1 MIRYLLTEKNKH
13 KGNLHCHTT
22 LSDGSMTPQEIADA
36 YREHGYDFVAL
47 SDHDHYYAHPELQRD
62 DFLVLYAYEQGVDSP
77 KREPFGPGKCY
88 HFNFFAKSPDQKALL
103 IPPKPDYYDKDA
115 LNDFIKA
122 IKDQGFLCS
131 YNHPYWSL
139 QNFEDYTPLK
149 HIDFLEIFNYG
160 CYIGDGLHENQ
171 VNVYDD
177 MLRWG
182 HCEKLYCTMTDDNHD
197 RHLPGDPLC
206 DSFGGWVMTGGELSY
221 AGIIHALE
229 TGDFYCSNGPEILSL
244 GFDAEN
250 LTVHVKTSP
259 AYSISVG
266 TATRHGALALA
277 ADGKLLTEAELKI
290 WDSDVY
296 FRVEVTGPDGK
307 RANSIAYYLTDFTE

>member
-62 DFLVLYAYEQGVDSP
+62 DFLVLYAYEQGIDSP
-77 KREPFGPGKCY
+77 TREPFGPGKCY
-88 HFNFFAKSPDQKALL
+88 HFNFFAKSPDQKAPI
-103 IPPKPDYYDKDA
+103 IPQKPDYYDKDA

-177 MLRWG
+177 MLLQFPP
-182 HCEKLYCTMTDDNHD
+182 CELKTKERFTELFKTGVYKLF
-197 RHLPGDPLC
+197 LC
-206 DSFGGWVMTGGELSY
+206 SFGYML
-221 AGIIHALE
+221 ILE
-229 TGDFYCSNGPEILSL
+229 
-244 GFDAEN
+244 EN
-250 LTVHVKTSP
+250 ITNTIWLDYFAVYKKFHSQ
-259 AYSISVG
+259 
-266 TATRHGALALA
+266 
-277 ADGKLLTEAELKI
+277 GKA
-290 WDSDVY
+290 V
-296 FRVEVTGPDGK
+296 RCCV
-307 RANSIAYYLTDFTE
+307 R